1 MPVLTLSISGLVFFV
16 VTLAIMVLFTPRGAS
31 VRARLDGYA
40 RTSELGDSGG
50 RPSPSFFQRL
60 LLPVFHRFAAA
71 TTSVAPT
78 FAMQQTANNL
88 EKAGYAG
95 RIPPGTF
102 LLLKVALLVALPGV
116 YGFYLWHGGAP
127 GLLQLVIVLALFFVG
142 YRAPDWWLEMQID
155 ERRSAI
161 TRALPDALDLM
172 VICIE
177 AGLGFEAALGRVV
190 ERTKGPLSEELRRA
204 LSEMSMG
211 KRRREALRDM
221 ADRCQSRDLGSF
233 IAVVVQA
240 DQTGV
245 SIGQV
250 LKVQADALRVRRMQ
264 RAKEEGAKAPLKML
278 IPMIFFILPATF
290 AVIVGPAALRVIDA
304 FAEVGMSR

>member
-161 TRALPDALDLM
+161 TRALPDALDLL
-172 VICIE
+172 VVCVE
-177 AGLGFEAALGRVV
+177 AGLGLDQAVLRV
-190 ERTKGPLSEELRRA
+190 TQELKITHPE
-204 LSEMSMG
+204 LTDEFQLLNLEMRVG
-211 KRRREALRDM
+211 KKR
-221 ADRCQSRDLGSF
+221 
-233 IAVVVQA
+233 I
-240 DQTGV
+240 
-245 SIGQV
+245 
-250 LKVQADALRVRRMQ
+250 DALRELAVRTGVDDIKALVAMLIQTDRFGTSLAQSLRVHSDTLRTKRRQ
-264 RAKEEGAKAPLKML
+264 RAEEMAAKTTVKMVPPLV
-278 IPMIFFILPATF
+278 FFIFPALF
-290 AVIVGPAALRVIDA
+290 VVILGPAVITLARQFVLK
-304 FAEVGMSR
+304 